1 MSSAVSL
8 SRTIA
13 RPLLA
18 AVFISD
24 GWDAIRNPS
33 GQVKQ
38 AEPVLLSIAE
48 KVSVL
53 PQDAETLVRMNG
65 AVMVGA
71 GTLMA
76 VGKFRRLAALA
87 LIGSIIPTTY
97 AGHRFWEGEDE
108 ATKAQQR
115 IHFLKNLGL
124 LGGLILEAFDTEGSP
139 ALMWRAT
146 HRGGKRRSKGGS
158 ELAEHISGGIGAAQE
173 MLSHAAETGA
183 PAIGQAREAT
193 TRLPEMSDRAW
204 KKAQQRA
211 AQMDIAQPTSA
222 LEDAKAAMRR
232 ATDAYRAAATR
243 AQKRAAKVDLVDQKV
258 GLKEARRALRQA
270 VKQSRVKAQPV
281 VAQSAQALQQAKASA
296 QPVLAHSAEALQEA
310 KAIAQP
316 VLADAV
322 KTLQQATTHARPALS
337 SAASRAADAWSH
349 VPVGA

>member
-1 MSSAVSL
+1 MSL

-38 AEPVLLSIAE
+38 AEPVLLSIAD

-76 VGKFRRLAALA
+76 LGKFRRLAALA
-87 LIGSIIPTTY
+87 LIGSIIPSTY
-97 AGHRFWEGEDE
+97 AGHRFWEEEDE

-124 LGGLILEAFDTEGSP
+124 LGGLILEAFDTEGAPS
-139 ALMWRAT
+139 LRWRAT
-146 HRGGKRRSKGGS
+146 RSRGKRRSKGGS
-158 ELAEHISGGIGAAQE
+158 ELASSAISGGIGAAQE

-193 TRLPEMSDRAW
+193 TRLPETA
-204 KKAQQRA
+204 
-211 AQMDIAQPTSA
+211 PTGPG
-222 LEDAKAAMRR
+222 RR
-232 ATDAYRAAATR
+232 RSS
-243 AQKRAAKVDLVDQKV
+243 
-258 GLKEARRALRQA
+258 G
-270 VKQSRVKAQPV
+270 P
-281 VAQSAQALQQAKASA
+281 
-296 QPVLAHSAEALQEA
+296 PPNGH
-310 KAIAQP
+310 
-316 VLADAV
+316 
-322 KTLQQATTHARPALS
+322 RPADVRPRRRQGRD
-337 SAASRAADAWSH
+337 AAGD
-349 VPVGA
+349 

>member
-1 MSSAVSL
+1 MSL

-18 AVFISD
+18 AIFIYD

-33 GQVKQ
+33 GKVKQ
-38 AEPVLLSIAE
+38 AGPVMLSIAE
-48 KVSVL
+48 KVPIL
-53 PQDAETLVRMNG
+53 PQDAEKLVRING

-76 VGKFRRLAALA
+76 LGKFRRLAALA

-97 AGHRFWEGEDE
+97 AGHRFWEEEDE

-139 ALMWRAT
+139 SLRWRAT
-146 HRGGKRRSKGGS
+146 HRRGKRDSNGGN

-173 MLSHAAETGA
+173 MLSHAAEASA
-183 PAIGQAREAT
+183 PAIGQAREAA
-193 TRLPEMSDRAW
+193 TRLPEMSNRAW

-211 AQMDIAQPTSA
+211 AQIDIAQQMAA
-222 LEDAKAAMRR
+222 LKDAQAAMLR
-232 ATDAYRAAATR
+232 AADSYRAAATR
-243 AQKRAAKVDLVDQKV
+243 AQKRAAKVDLADQKV
-258 GLKEARRALRQA
+258 ALKEARRALRQA
-270 VKQSRVKAQPV
+270 VKQGRVKARPLL
-281 VAQSAQALQQAKASA
+281 AQSAQALQQAKASA
-296 QPVLAHSAEALQEA
+296 QPVLAHSVEALQQA
-310 KAIAQP
+310 RANAQP
-316 VLADAV
+316 VLAGAA
-322 KTLQQATTHARPALS
+322 KTLQQARANAQPVLS

-349 VPVGA
+349 VPAGA